1 MWLGRRRRL
10 LVDDLQYRLL
20 AVNLLYVMTVL
31 LILAAALFLPLM
43 LELGSETISFAE
55 KQEAASQFLSLHTRV
70 WPALLGVFLLLA
82 IHSLVV
88 SHRVAGPLVG
98 FRRVLRAVA
107 EGKLTVRAKIRKND
121 YLAKEADSINDMI
134 AALQEKIGRIQEDFG
149 QVRAG
154 FDGLKRAVAG
164 DAVGAI
170 QEPLH
175 RLQAQMKRVQV
186 GLEQFSTRAD
196 GARVEDRAEGKVVS
210 TPPPKTPTSLPRS

>member
-20 AVNLLYVMTVL
+20 AVNLLYVVTVL
-31 LILAAALFLPLM
+31 LIFAAALFLPLM
-43 LELGSETISFAE
+43 LELGSDATSLAE

-70 WPALLGVFLLLA
+70 WPALLAVFLLLA

-107 EGKLTVRAKIRKND
+107 EGKLTVRASIRKND
-121 YLAKEADSINDMI
+121 YLAKEADSINVMI
-134 AALQEKIGRIQEDFG
+134 AALQEKIARLQEDFG
-149 QVRAG
+149 QLRAG

-164 DAVGAI
+164 DAVGAV
-170 QEPLH
+170 QEPFH
-175 RLQAQMKRVQV
+175 RLQAQMKHVQV
-186 GLEQFSTRAD
+186 GLDQFSTKAD
-196 GARVEDRAEGKVVS
+196 GARVEDRVAAKVVS
-210 TPPPKTPTSLPRS
+210 APAPKTPTSLTRS

>member
-20 AVNLLYVMTVL
+20 AVNLLYVVTVL

-43 LELGSETISFAE
+43 LELGSEATSFAE

-70 WPALLGVFLLLA
+70 WPALLAVFLLLA
-82 IHSLVV
+82 VHSLVV
-88 SHRVAGPLVG
+88 SHRVAGPLYG

-107 EGKLTVRAKIRKND
+107 EGKLTVRATIRKND
-121 YLAKEADSINDMI
+121 YLAKEADSINVMI
-134 AALQEKIGRIQEDFG
+134 AALQEKIARIQEDFG

-164 DAVGAI
+164 DVVGAV
-170 QEPLH
+170 QEPFH
-175 RLQAQMKRVQV
+175 RLHAQMKQVQV
-186 GLEQFSTRAD
+186 GLDQFSTKAD
-196 GARVEDRAEGKVVS
+196 GARSEDQAAAKVVS
-210 TPPPKTPTSLPRS
+210 APAPKTPTSSTRS